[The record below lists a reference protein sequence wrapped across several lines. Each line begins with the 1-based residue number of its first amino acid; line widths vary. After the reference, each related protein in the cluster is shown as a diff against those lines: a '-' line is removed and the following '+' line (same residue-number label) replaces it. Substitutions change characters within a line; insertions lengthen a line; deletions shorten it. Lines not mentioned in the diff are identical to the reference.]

1 MDDNTKVCGQCGT
14 HVEGD
19 ISASPVK
26 IIDPQMH
33 KKFKNIFKLVIVL
46 VLVATVGI
54 TAFNVVSKFTGYNG
68 LIRKVMTAYEKYDI
82 DTLVALSSD
91 IYCYG
96 EENYAEDYF
105 ENIVGTAIDS
115 FEASVGHSYQMS
127 YEGKETYT
135 ISERKANEILEGIG
149 YSYSDFDV
157 SIIEELVN
165 SDIII
170 TAEQDG
176 KLVNRDIN
184 VTMSKENGSWKLLY
198 IE

>member
-1 MDDNTKVCGQCGT
+1 MDDDAKVCGQCGT
-14 HVEGD
+14 PVDGD
-19 ISASPVK
+19 ISTSPVK

-82 DTLVALSSD
+82 DTLVSLSSD
-91 IYCYG
+91 IYYYG

-127 YEGKETYT
+127 YEVKETYT

-149 YSYSDFDV
+149 YSYPDFDV